1 MKNYETGAVT
11 CDRCGEY
18 LGNYLND
25 DYYKLIKL
33 KYCPRCKISAD
44 NERKRLW
51 KRERNLKEKQEKKDL
66 KTTNQKLK
74 EENEKLR
81 QQIAELRSRLGE
93 YHE

>member
-1 MKNYETGAVT
+1 MKDYETGVVT

-25 DYYKLIKL
+25 DYFKLIKL

-51 KRERNLKEKQEKKDL
+51 KRERNAKEKQEKKDL
-66 KTTNQKLK
+66 EGMNQKLK
-74 EENEKLR
+74 EENEELR
-81 QQIAELRSRLGE
+81 RQIAKIRSRLGDKE
-93 YHE
+93 